1 MGNLCSTP
9 PAASGTARNVEGRP
23 ASAPDSADPP
33 GASGSAH
40 GAEGQAVSASGGA
53 DGGGVTF
60 RVNDV
65 SQPTALCPST
75 SAAARMGELACAGLE
90 MEASVRLLHHLREKR
105 ASAGP
110 STSLDIGLV
119 APDATSSHQ
128 HQLLAGVAQNGFI
141 AAVTKAF
148 AEHYPLALRPEHIW
162 TLILQGVAAHVNQH
176 AEELRSKFVSH
187 EGKKELTV
195 RRDEFCLGATGDD
208 WRGVVAEFS
217 EQIAENTVASAADLM
232 ATGFSSTTPDERVAG
247 QMAVMNI
254 VEQYFDFKM
263 STACG
268 FPSITLEGS
277 LQDWR
282 SLRRKAEILVQ
293 GTCTEEF
300 STWWLKALLPVLE
313 KFVAQYEDPTNTDVT
328 FWQSMAKQGGVG
340 GSGGY
345 TWLNGW
351 YNVFFPQ
358 LKSGGR
364 NSFCEPYSPGNGY
377 AREDPS
383 KPNHYTPKWCGGDE
397 PEGVRGPD
405 GDDIPTGILSAPV
418 TWNYLG
424 RLIPLQFRA
433 GFVGAEQRDDG
444 TIAPAIGWLI
454 RYAPQVAPGAA

>member
-90 MEASVRLLHHLREKR
+90 MDANAVARVLHNLREKR

-110 STSLDIGLV
+110 STPSDIGLV
-119 APDATSSHQ
+119 APDATSSHS
-128 HQLLAGVAQNGFI
+128 HQLLTGVAQNGFI

-176 AEELRSKFVSH
+176 AVELRSKFVPH
-187 EGKKELTV
+187 EGKKELLV

-208 WRGVVAEFS
+208 WSGVVEEFS
-217 EQIAENTVASAADLM
+217 EQIAENTVASIADLM
-232 ATGFSSTTPDERVAG
+232 ATSFSSTTPDERVAG

-254 VEQYFDFKM
+254 LDK
-263 STACG
+263 
-268 FPSITLEGS
+268 
-277 LQDWR
+277 
-282 SLRRKAEILVQ
+282 
-293 GTCTEEF
+293 
-300 STWWLKALLPVLE
+300 
-313 KFVAQYEDPTNTDVT
+313 
-328 FWQSMAKQGGVG
+328 
-340 GSGGY
+340 
-345 TWLNGW
+345 
-351 YNVFFPQ
+351 
-358 LKSGGR
+358 
-364 NSFCEPYSPGNGY
+364 
-377 AREDPS
+377 
-383 KPNHYTPKWCGGDE
+383 
-397 PEGVRGPD
+397 
-405 GDDIPTGILSAPV
+405 
-418 TWNYLG
+418 
-424 RLIPLQFRA
+424 
-433 GFVGAEQRDDG
+433 
-444 TIAPAIGWLI
+444 
-454 RYAPQVAPGAA
+454 